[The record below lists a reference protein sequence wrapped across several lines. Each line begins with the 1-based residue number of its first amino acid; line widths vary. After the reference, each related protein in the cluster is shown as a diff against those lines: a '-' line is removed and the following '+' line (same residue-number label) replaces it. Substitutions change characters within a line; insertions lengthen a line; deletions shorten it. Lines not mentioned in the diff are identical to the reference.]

1 MHTLDA
7 NEITIV
13 AKDPDAKMRRAAGLC
28 PSGYTAE
35 KNNETSLPW
44 KGP

>member
-13 AKDPDAKMRRAAGLC
+13 AKDPDAKMRRVSICMEGAVITDLLHQAR
-28 PSGYTAE
+28 
-35 KNNETSLPW
+35 
-44 KGP
+44 